1 MPIDT
6 ATITSM
12 TIRIDTVLAAL
23 KQYIKVN
30 YLKITELDLIS
41 KACDWYKM
49 DVLII
54 NEIDFQDLMYKM
66 VFLISNWFD
75 IDICIY
81 VGYTWEEGIYIN
93 KGLTLLIIILNQ
105 H

>member
-6 ATITSM
+6 ATITSINTYATTSM

-23 KQYIKVN
+23 KQYIKVI

-54 NEIDFQDLMYKM
+54 NEIDLQDLMYEM
-66 VFLISNWFD
+66 VF
-75 IDICIY
+75 
-81 VGYTWEEGIYIN
+81 
-93 KGLTLLIIILNQ
+93 
-105 H
+105 